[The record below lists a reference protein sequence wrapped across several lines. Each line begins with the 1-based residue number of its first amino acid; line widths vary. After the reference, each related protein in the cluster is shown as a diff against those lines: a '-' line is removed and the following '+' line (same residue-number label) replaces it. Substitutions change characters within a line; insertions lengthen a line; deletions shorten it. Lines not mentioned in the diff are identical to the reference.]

1 MLQHCNPLE
10 KSKTWFGSVYFNL
23 CKFVL
28 TFFYTAVLLSLA
40 RGFPSVSWVP
50 RDAHERIVIGLLECF
65 ADSKSSLLDT
75 LAKWFKLWICKLD
88 SPHLLAILASF
99 YLRQSNQSRYSRSWS
114 RKMLT
119 SLVKSIWLYMCW
131 VSDLSFICNQSRRKL
146 QTWWS
151 WYECEKKSNLILRG
165 CMT

>member
-99 YLRQSNQSRYSRSWS
+99 YLRQSNQSRYSRN
-114 RKMLT
+114 
-119 SLVKSIWLYMCW
+119 LVTKNVV
-131 VSDLSFICNQSRRKL
+131 VSFQI
-146 QTWWS
+146 
-151 WYECEKKSNLILRG
+151 NLIVHVLSQRPQFYLQSESQKVADL
-165 CMT
+165 MIMIWMREKNLIWY